1 MTDNGDPILRAL
13 RSLVEEKNLS
23 EDEIH
28 LLVRQGLLAGLE
40 KHFGG
45 EVDAE
50 VLIDEH
56 GIDMVVLKEVVE
68 EVEDPLREVSLEEA
82 QWEDPSFEVGD
93 LMEIPVEFE
102 EFGRYAVR
110 AVKQRITQG
119 LIEGER
125 EQLQEQFADRI
136 GDLIHGEVQRV
147 ERGKVIVLPDEAPQT
162 EAFIPRRE
170 QNEREKF
177 RQGEPIR
184 AALVKIEETSRGPR
198 LILSRA
204 NEAFVARLFEL
215 EVPEIYEGTVSIK
228 EVAREA
234 GGRTKLAVSSHDE
247 SVDPVG
253 ACVGMRGARVQ
264 AVVSELG
271 GERIDI
277 IPWSPD
283 PEVFTERALAPA
295 DVRKVIAD
303 PERQTITVIVDEDQ
317 LSLAI
322 GSKGQNVRLASDLV
336 GWQIDLYSAE
346 EWLEKQDELEEL
358 EMEEEYEVSD
368 FPLSELPDIPPSTL
382 AALEAVGIQSF
393 FDVLDM
399 GTEDFLD
406 VPGID
411 QKQAQQ
417 LNDLIDDLTI
427 VEEEEL
433 EGELEDEL
441 EQIEASSPPSSPGS

>member
-1 MTDNGDPILRAL
+1 MTDDGDKILRAL
-13 RSLVEEKNLS
+13 RGLVQEKNLS
-23 EDEIH
+23 EEEVH
-28 LLVRQGLLAGLE
+28 KLVRHGLQAGLNKE
-40 KHFGG
+40 FGG

-50 VLIDEH
+50 IIIDEE
-56 GIDMVVLKEVVE
+56 GVDMVVLKEVVE
-68 EVEDPLREVSLEEA
+68 DVEDPLREVSLQEA
-82 QWEDPSFEVGD
+82 QWEDETFEVGD

-125 EQLQEQFADRI
+125 QQLQEQFADRI
-136 GDLIHGEVQRV
+136 GELIHGEVQRV
-147 ERGKVIVLPDEAPQT
+147 ERGKVVVLPDEAPQT

-170 QNEREKF
+170 QNDREKF

-184 AALVKIEETSRGPR
+184 ATLVKIEETSRGPR

-204 NEAFVARLFEL
+204 NADFVARLFEL
-215 EVPEIYEGTVSIK
+215 EVPEIYEGSVTIK
-228 EVAREA
+228 AVAREA
-234 GGRTKLAVSSHDE
+234 GGRTKLAVASHDE

-277 IPWSPD
+277 IPWNPD
-283 PEVFTERALAPA
+283 PEIFTERALAPA

-303 PERQTITVIVDEDQ
+303 PERHTITVIVNEDQ
-317 LSLAI
+317 LSQAI

-346 EWLEKQDELEEL
+346 EWLEKQEEGEAL
-358 EMEEEYEVSD
+358 EMDEEYEVSD
-368 FPLSELPDIPPSTL
+368 FPLSELPDIPPATL
-382 AALEAVGIQSF
+382 AALEAVGVQTF

-411 QKQAQQ
+411 QEQAQQ
-417 LNDLIDDLTI
+417 LNNLIDDLTI
-427 VEEEEL
+427 VEDEEIEDLEEE
-433 EGELEDEL
+433 E
-441 EQIEASSPPSSPGS
+441 IETLSAHE